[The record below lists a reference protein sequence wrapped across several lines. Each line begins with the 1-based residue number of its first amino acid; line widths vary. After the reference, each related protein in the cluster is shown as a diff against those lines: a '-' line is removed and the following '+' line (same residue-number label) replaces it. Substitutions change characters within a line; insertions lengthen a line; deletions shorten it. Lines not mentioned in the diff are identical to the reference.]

1 MRNSRGAF
9 VCFSDQEHCHVT
21 SCEGGT
27 SLVARLQKYLFCLH
41 PIMIDPFEYNNHHKL
56 VFKVAYDHI
65 VSAWCV

>member
-9 VCFSDQEHCHVT
+9 VCFSDQEHC
-21 SCEGGT
+21 GI